1 MRRETMNAMR
11 IVSILGLVLGLLVG
25 SAAAQSVQSDFDR
38 TFQFSN
44 LKTFSFAVQNRGVTD
59 PLAADSLNDGRIK
72 SGLES
77 QLRINGFR
85 SDAETPDFV
94 IAYHVTT
101 KNKLSVQDYGYGPP
115 RWFGGR
121 NISVNQYSE
130 GTLLVD
136 FIDTKTNQVIWRG
149 RASGTLEM
157 KGVDKKISKSV
168 EKLVKQFVKDT
179 TKKA

>member
-1 MRRETMNAMR
+1 MNAMR

-44 LKTFSFAVQNRGVTD
+44 LKTFSFAVQRRGATD

-72 SGLES
+72 TGLES
-77 QLRINGFR
+77 QLIANGYHM
-85 SDAETPDFV
+85 ETDKADFV
-94 IAYHVTT
+94 IAYYVKT

-121 NISVNQYSE
+121 DIRVNQDTE
-130 GTLLVD
+130 GTLMVD
-136 FIDTKTNQVIWRG
+136 FIDARTNQVVWRG
-149 RASGTLEM
+149 RAVGTLDI
-157 KGVDKKISKSV
+157 KGVDKKISKST
-168 EKLVKQFVKDT
+168 EKLIKQFVKDT
-179 TKKA
+179 TKKG